1 MAAGLG
7 FKNFQ
12 TGEVLTSADVNG
24 YLMQG
29 VLVFASEAARDAA
42 ITSPQEGQFAYTKDN
57 NSLWYYTGSA
67 WAASGATGDIEGV
80 TAGTGISGGGTSGT
94 VTITNSMA
102 TAIDAKGDLVVGTG
116 ADTFS
121 RLAVG
126 GTNGH
131 TLQVDSS
138 TSTGLK
144 WAAAAGGGD
153 LVRITTAPFSSATA
167 ASVDSVFSSTYDNY
181 LILLNVE
188 STSGS
193 NAMQV
198 RFRTGG
204 SDNTTSNYGS
214 NWEYAAF
221 GTAGATGQLGSAAGS
236 TLAYIQDITG
246 NPTSNVMFV
255 FNPFATQNT
264 YANHQAV
271 QGNGY
276 RITGG
281 LEFDTTTSFDGIS
294 FICAAGTFGGT
305 ISVYGYKKSQE

>member
-1 MAAGLG
+1 MAIGRIP
-7 FKNFQ
+7 
-12 TGEVLTSADVNG
+12 E
-24 YLMQG
+24 
-29 VLVFASEAARDAA
+29 
-42 ITSPQEGQFAYTKDN
+42 P
-57 NSLWYYTGSA
+57 
-67 WAASGATGDIEGV
+67 
-80 TAGTGISGGGTSGT
+80 GTGIPES
-94 VTITNSMA
+94 IIA
-102 TAIDAKGDLVVGTG
+102 AKGDLIVGTANDVPG
-116 ADTFS
+116 ILT
-121 RLAVG
+121 V

-131 TLQVDSS
+131 TLVADSS

-153 LVRITTAPFSSATA
+153 LVRITTASFSAATS

-198 RFRTGG
+198 RFRTSG

-305 ISVYGYKKSQE
+305 ISVYGYKKS